1 MKKTFALIFLI
12 AGSLHAQTN
21 IGLDDLI
28 SKARDFNPQQEQ
40 MGLIDEI
47 TALQIKNLKGAY
59 LPQSSLNGQ
68 ATWQSEVT
76 SLPIRIPGVD
86 IELPAQDQYKVT
98 LDIQQNLYDGGLTA
112 SQKSMALANQKVEKA
127 KVEVDLYKSEEQVT
141 ALYFGVL
148 FANRQKGNAELI
160 LTEINANLER
170 VKAAIE
176 NGVAIKSNLLA
187 LEAKKI
193 ELEQS
198 LIEID
203 KKKEAALEG
212 IYLLTGAQLS
222 KETVFE
228 SPATFQINSY
238 ENDRPELSLLSA
250 QQQSIMASESLVKS
264 KNKPKVALFGT
275 GGYGRPGLNFL
286 ARDFSPY
293 FMGGLQ
299 LKVPLSHLYNG
310 VQQSEIQQLKV
321 NRLRIEKQKES
332 FDIASNVQLASLKK
346 EIERLESLIESDNK
360 LIAIREEITE
370 VSSAQLENGIITAT
384 DYLEELNKQDLAKR
398 NLILHEVQLMQANRN
413 IKIILGQ

>member
-1 MKKTFALIFLI
+1 MKKALALVFLM

-21 IGLDDLI
+21 LGLEELI
-28 SKARDFNPQQEQ
+28 EKARDFNPQQGQ
-40 MGLIDEI
+40 KGLIDEI
-47 TALQIKNLKGAY
+47 TALQIKNLKVAY

-76 SLPIRIPGVD
+76 SLPITIPGID
-86 IELPAQDQYKVT
+86 IELPAEDQYKVT
-98 LDIQQNLYDGGLTA
+98 LDVQQNIYDGGVTA
-112 SQKSMALANQKVEKA
+112 SQKSMALANQKVELA
-127 KVEVDLYKSEEQVT
+127 KVDVDLYKSEEQVT

-148 FANRQKGNAELI
+148 FANRQKENAELI
-160 LTEINANLER
+160 LAEVNANLKR
-170 VKAAIE
+170 VKASVD

-198 LIEID
+198 LVEIE

-212 IYLLTGAQLS
+212 LFLLTGIELKS
-222 KETVFE
+222 DVMLE
-228 SPATFQINSY
+228 SPANYQLNSY
-238 ENDRPELSLLSA
+238 QNDRPELNLLSA
-250 QQQSIMASESLVKS
+250 QQQSILASESLMKA

-293 FMGGLQ
+293 FIGGLQ
-299 LKVPLSHLYNG
+299 LKVPLSHLYTG
-310 VQQSEIQQLKV
+310 SQQNDIQQLEV
-321 NRLRIEKQKES
+321 NRLRLEKQKES
-332 FDIASNVQLASLKK
+332 FDIASNVQLASARK
-346 EIERLESLIESDNK
+346 EIERLESLIESDSK
-360 LIAIREEITE
+360 LIAIREEITK
-370 VSSAQLENGIITAT
+370 VSGAQLENGIITAT